1 MWDEGDELF
10 DKKIFDDL
18 THVQVEPRYSRSF
31 RWCHYLGKYFCTGCH
46 SNLGHVVPA
55 RIIHQWD
62 FKKYPV
68 SNFSHEILLSMFKE
82 PVFNVPHLNPALL
95 KRVER
100 FKQVID
106 VENTTK
112 QFFRLSRKNLL
123 STQIYSIK
131 YHKI

>member
-112 QFFRLSRKNLL
+112 Q
-123 STQIYSIK
+123 YSSDCQEK
-131 YHKI
+131 FYFQLKFTR